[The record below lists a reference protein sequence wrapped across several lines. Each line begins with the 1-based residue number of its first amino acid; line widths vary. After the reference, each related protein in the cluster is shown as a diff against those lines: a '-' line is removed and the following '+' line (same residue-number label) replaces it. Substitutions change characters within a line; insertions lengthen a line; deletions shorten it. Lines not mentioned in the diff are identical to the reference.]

1 MASGMTPSD
10 FKVLVKLLSSIQCDV
25 DIRVNI
31 TSVEQKSDL
40 GSRYVFLKSTDFFFL
55 NKDGKVIGQNDSYFT

>member
-40 GSRYVFLKSTDFFFL
+40 RSRYVFLKSIDFFF
-55 NKDGKVIGQNDSYFT
+55 

>member
-1 MASGMTPSD
+1 MAGGMTPSD
-10 FKVLVKLLSSIQCDV
+10 FKVIVKLLSSIQCDV

-40 GSRYVFLKSTDFFFL
+40 GSRYVFLNQLIFFL

>member
-1 MASGMTPSD
+1 MAGGMTPSD
-10 FKVLVKLLSSIQCDV
+10 FKVIVKLISSIQCDV

-40 GSRYVFLKSTDFFFL
+40 GSRYVFLNQLIFFL

>member
-1 MASGMTPSD
+1 MAGGMTPSD
-10 FKVLVKLLSSIQCDV
+10 FKVIVKLLSSIQCDV

-40 GSRYVFLKSTDFFFL
+40 GSRYVFLNQLIFFF
-55 NKDGKVIGQNDSYFT
+55 

>member
-1 MASGMTPSD
+1 MAGGMTPSD
-10 FKVLVKLLSSIQCDV
+10 FKVIVKLLSSIQCDV

-40 GSRYVFLKSTDFFFL
+40 GSRYVFLNQLIFFFKQRWQG
-55 NKDGKVIGQNDSYFT
+55 NWTK

>member
-1 MASGMTPSD
+1 MAGGMTPSD
-10 FKVLVKLLSSIQCDV
+10 FKVIVKLLSSIQCDV

-40 GSRYVFLKSTDFFFL
+40 GSRYVFINQFIFFFQT
-55 NKDGKVIGQNDSYFT
+55 NMAR

>member
-1 MASGMTPSD
+1 MAGGLTPSD
-10 FKVLVKLLSSIQCDV
+10 FKVIVKLLSSIQCDV

-40 GSRYVFLKSTDFFFL
+40 GSRYVFLNQLIFFL

>member
-1 MASGMTPSD
+1 MARGMTPSD
-10 FKVLVKLLSSIQCDV
+10 FKVIVKLLSSIQCDV

-40 GSRYVFLKSTDFFFL
+40 GSRYVFLNQLIFFFKQRWQG
-55 NKDGKVIGQNDSYFT
+55 NWTK